1 MKSPDRSPQ
10 ENPELPAPLNPEQK
24 LALAQ
29 QDAEKFQALAGSPN
43 LSPSAAAWALDMA
56 RSAKAEVA
64 LRQKAAAWEAEQ
76 QNPVTQ
82 GDDAALKVL
91 LGLPLNNSPQ
101 SQQSTI
107 QPSPKATPSTSPE
120 TSGSK
125 TSPM

>member
-1 MKSPDRSPQ
+1 MKSPDSSQP
-10 ENPELPAPLNPEQK
+10 EKNPEQPAPLNPEQK

-43 LSPSAAAWALDMA
+43 LSPNAAAWALDMA

-64 LRQKAAAWEAEQ
+64 LRQKAAAYQAEQ

-101 SQQSTI
+101 SQ
-107 QPSPKATPSTSPE
+107 PSSSNQPKATPSTSPG
-120 TSGSK
+120 TSGSR
-125 TSPM
+125 TSPT